1 MSFSSKIVDGGQLQ
15 WPNFEHVV
23 FQEWKKQNN
32 QGKLLVQLGLKKT
45 DIKIMTFSKIQY
57 NPFFIVNV
65 TVYDNWNI

>member
-15 WPNFEHVV
+15 RPIFENVV
-23 FQEWKKQNN
+23 FQ
-32 QGKLLVQLGLKKT
+32 LVQLGVKKT
-45 DIKIMTFSKIQY
+45 DIKIVTFSKIQY